1 MSPDL
6 TETCLNFTEEF
17 ITGVKT
23 KYVLEIL
30 QITLFYAMVDTSQ
43 VI

>member
-6 TETCLNFTEEF
+6 TETCLSFTEEF
-17 ITGVKT
+17 ITGVK

-30 QITLFYAMVDTSQ
+30 QITLFYATVDTSQ